1 LIPARPLLTST
12 RRFFDEFFF
21 HIFRN
26 KMKMGA
32 SQTSFVVKTPLAAL
46 TASEAGRIA
55 RSFPMMMMANVTAE
69 AAVDQLIM
77 TYPALVELDREYRWF
92 RPMLIAITA
101 EIMSS
106 VAWGVKLRA

>member
-1 LIPARPLLTST
+1 
-12 RRFFDEFFF
+12 
-21 HIFRN
+21 
-26 KMKMGA
+26 MKMGA

-46 TASEAGRIA
+46 TANGAGKIA

-77 TYPALVELDREYRWF
+77 TYPALVELDRYRWF

-101 EIMSS
+101 ELMSS